1 MISLGFFLSSSFSSL
16 VPLVL
21 AKSSSQDNLSNFLRV
36 TYRSGFGRK
45 KMVLQRA
52 KTLLAQVLAG
62 HQLTKLGGRAVSC
75 RPVSTR
81 FSLLLF
87 QPSGFAWPEITTAQ
101 R

>member
-1 MISLGFFLSSSFSSL
+1 M
-16 VPLVL
+16 
-21 AKSSSQDNLSNFLRV
+21 
-36 TYRSGFGRK
+36 T
-45 KMVLQRA
+45 LQRA

-101 R
+101 RWGGFSHIKRLVCQTVYTARGVIHAADGSIIQRFGWKE